1 MLQHPAGGPAGIA
14 PGFLEH
20 AGRAGADEKRGERAR
35 RGGKG
40 GNSIASEMAEVPEM
54 WPLGRERKKKGTI
67 REKIKNKKKMWDLG
81 FVKIAKE
88 AMLN

>member
-35 RGGKG
+35 WGGKG
-40 GNSIASEMAEVPEM
+40 GNSIASEMAGVPEM
-54 WPLGRERKKKGTI
+54 WPLGRERKKKGQLG
-67 REKIKNKKKMWDLG
+67 KKKKEKRRMWDLG